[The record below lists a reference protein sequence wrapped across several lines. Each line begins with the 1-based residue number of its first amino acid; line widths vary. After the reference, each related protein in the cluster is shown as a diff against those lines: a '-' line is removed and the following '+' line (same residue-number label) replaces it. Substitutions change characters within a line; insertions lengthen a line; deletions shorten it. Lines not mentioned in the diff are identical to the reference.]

1 MGSCKELLDERD
13 IVSSSLSS
21 SSVNKSGSIVSGDRR
36 HGAVVSV
43 AAAATTAQEVVTL
56 RQQLDLLLCLALR
69 IGMTIPAR
77 FYDVYQAI
85 LVKLKCVELKRIF
98 CCGDIFITIR
108 KRFGACGMCEMLDD
122 VSLIDDDVTCCR
134 VPTSKRQSPTAAWQA
149 TTSSV

>member
-98 CCGDIFITIR
+98 RCGDIFITIH
-108 KRFGACGMCEMLDD
+108 
-122 VSLIDDDVTCCR
+122 
-134 VPTSKRQSPTAAWQA
+134 
-149 TTSSV
+149 